1 MTGAPRLAQIM
12 LAIVLLTGAGCG
24 RAEPGDTAAPQ
35 ERSIAIGLADKVTTM
50 TTVEIVSSSRRW
62 TAQIDDGPA
71 AHDFLAQLPLTL
83 TLKDY
88 GGNEKIADL
97 PRPLTREGAPD
108 AVTPQAGDIAFYAP
122 WGNIAIFYRN
132 GHHSPGLI
140 RLGRLERDAVEFAGG
155 GQLSVTIRRAE
166 RSK

>member
-1 MTGAPRLAQIM
+1 MTI
-12 LAIVLLTGAGCG
+12 
-24 RAEPGDTAAPQ
+24 
-35 ERSIAIGLADKVTTM
+35 
-50 TTVEIVSSSRRW
+50 VEIVSGSRSW

-71 AHDFLAQLPLTL
+71 AHDFLAQLPLAL

-108 AVTPQAGDIAFYAP
+108 AVTPHAGDVTFYAP
-122 WGNIAIFYRN
+122 WGNLAIFYRD

-140 RLGRLERDAVEFAGG
+140 RLGRLQGDAAEFAGAEP
-155 GQLSVTIRRAE
+155 LSVTIRRAE
-166 RSK
+166 SVP